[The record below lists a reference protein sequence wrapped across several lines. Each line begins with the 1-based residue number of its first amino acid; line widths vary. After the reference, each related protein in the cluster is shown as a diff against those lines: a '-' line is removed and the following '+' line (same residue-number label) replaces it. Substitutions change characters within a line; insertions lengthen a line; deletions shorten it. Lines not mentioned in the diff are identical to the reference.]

1 MSDADFTVDPDGLDA
16 LSRRLGEV
24 AAGMQGMGVAVS
36 AYDALDLGP
45 DAGVLHALQDFTS
58 AWSTGLTEI
67 SDDVT
72 GLQERLAEAAGAY
85 RGTEGQIM
93 QAATLPPETVP

>member
-1 MSDADFTVDPDGLDA
+1 MNDVDFTVDPDGLDA
-16 LSRRLGEV
+16 LSHRLGEV
-24 AAGMQGMGVAVS
+24 VAGMQGMGVTVS

-58 AWSTGLTEI
+58 AWSTALTVI

-72 GLQERLAEAAGAY
+72 GLQQRLTEAAGGY
-85 RGTEGQIM
+85 RGTEGQIV
-93 QAATLPPETVP
+93 QTATLPPETMP